1 MIYLDNAATSFPK
14 PPEVIDAVAGYM
26 RDVGASP
33 GRSAHQLAAQAA
45 RILLDAREA
54 VAQVLGA
61 SDSRQVVFTANAT
74 EALNVAL
81 SGVLRQGDH
90 VVLTSMEHNAIM
102 RPLRH
107 LRETRGVT
115 ATVVQGDYTGLVD
128 PAAMRDA
135 ITPRTRLVIA
145 NYASNVVGTL
155 QRIAEIREAVGR
167 DVLLLT
173 DAAQAAG
180 AVPLDVERDGID
192 LLAFTG
198 HKALLGPPGTG
209 GLYIRPGLE
218 GELVPL
224 IRGGTGSESESDD
237 MPSFLPDRFE
247 SGTRNGPGLAGLGT
261 AARFLLARGVASI
274 RAHEV
279 ELTLRL
285 LDGLARIPGVTWYG
299 PADPAARLATV
310 PITVEGMAPGEAAH
324 ELDRRFGICVRSGLH
339 CAPQA
344 HRTIGT
350 FPAGALRLALGWAS
364 TEGDVAAALSAVA
377 ELAAEA
383 RSGKAVSA

>member
-33 GRSAHQLAAQAA
+33 GRSAHQLAVQAA

-61 SDSRQVVFTANAT
+61 SDARHVVFTANAT

-102 RPLRH
+102 RPLRY
-107 LRETRGVT
+107 LRETRDVT
-115 ATVVQGDYTGLVD
+115 MTVVPGDTAGRVD
-128 PAAMRDA
+128 PGAVRAAV
-135 ITPRTRLVIA
+135 TPRTRLVIA

-155 QRIAEIREAVGR
+155 QRVAEIREAVGR

-180 AVPLDVERDGID
+180 AVPLDVTRDGID

-209 GLYIRPGLE
+209 GLYIRPGVE
-218 GELVPL
+218 GKLAPL
-224 IRGGTGSESESDD
+224 IRGGTGSESESDE

-247 SGTRNGPGLAGLGT
+247 SGTRNGPGLAGLGA
-261 AARFLLARGVASI
+261 AARFLLKRGVANI

-279 ELTLRL
+279 ELTARL
-285 LDGLARIPGVTWYG
+285 LEGLRHVSGVTCYG
-299 PADPAARLATV
+299 PADPDLRLATV
-310 PITVEGMAPGEAAH
+310 PITIAGLPPAEAAH

-350 FPAGALRLALGWAS
+350 FPSGALRLALGWAS
-364 TEGDVAAALSAVA
+364 TADDVDAAISAVA
-377 ELAAEA
+377 ELA
-383 RSGKAVSA
+383 GKAAAG